1 MIDILDYFYLN
12 EVCYVDEIDR
22 ITESTLFWNEKGGWY
37 FMPAQRDSADWNI
50 ARMVGSASSAKN
62 NLNKIK
68 ADNSMFLVPEN
79 EYSNFSEY
87 RKKGSLLY
95 FVSDKS
101 NTKKHEKVITPYS
114 IEVRQNQ
121 VFLLYKDLVVG
132 YVKPIRE
139 SKNFIEVY
147 IEITASHRG
156 KGLATSLLRTSV
168 DYFAGQNKGIVYI
181 VENTN
186 LASIN
191 TVKGSGFKHTET
203 ICMFQ
208 VMY

>member
-1 MIDILDYFYLN
+1 
-12 EVCYVDEIDR
+12 
-22 ITESTLFWNEKGGWY
+22 
-37 FMPAQRDSADWNI
+37 MPAQRDSADWNI
-50 ARMVGSASSAKN
+50 ARMVGSANSAKN

-68 ADNSMFLVPEN
+68 ADNSIFLVPDN

-87 RKKGSLLY
+87 TKKGSLLY

-101 NTKKHEKVITPYS
+101 NKSNTIKHEKVIMSYS

-121 VFLLYKDLVVG
+121 VFLIYQDLVVG

-147 IEITASHRG
+147 IEIRPSHRG
-156 KGLATSLLRTSV
+156 KGLAVCLLSTAV
-168 DYFAGQNKGIVYI
+168 EYFSGQNKGVVYI
-181 VENTN
+181 VESTN

-191 TVKGSGFKHTET
+191 TVKKAGFKHTET

-208 VMY
+208 VI